1 MPRYALI
8 TGASRGLGLAL
19 AEALARRGRN
29 LILVARQREALE
41 SIACELTQRF
51 GIEVL
56 FRTCNL
62 ANPLQ
67 LTGLLQELEESG
79 LVIDLLV
86 NGAGSGLAGPFL
98 AHDWGDEQ
106 RLLELNVL
114 ALTRLCHGIGNLMVA
129 AGGGQ
134 ILNVAS
140 LTAFQP
146 GPWLSSHCASTAY
159 VLHLSESLREE
170 FKDYGV
176 KVSVL
181 CPGPVPT
188 AFFRLTGLDEQ
199 RLRHSRLLLSPE
211 EVALH
216 ALRAL
221 DRDRALI
228 IPGWRNRLVASLH
241 RLLPRALVR
250 WTVGRLYRS
259 LLSRR

>member
-98 AHDWGDEQ
+98 AHD
-106 RLLELNVL
+106 
-114 ALTRLCHGIGNLMVA
+114 
-129 AGGGQ
+129 
-134 ILNVAS
+134 
-140 LTAFQP
+140 
-146 GPWLSSHCASTAY
+146 
-159 VLHLSESLREE
+159 
-170 FKDYGV
+170 
-176 KVSVL
+176 
-181 CPGPVPT
+181 
-188 AFFRLTGLDEQ
+188 
-199 RLRHSRLLLSPE
+199 
-211 EVALH
+211 
-216 ALRAL
+216 
-221 DRDRALI
+221 
-228 IPGWRNRLVASLH
+228 
-241 RLLPRALVR
+241 
-250 WTVGRLYRS
+250 
-259 LLSRR
+259 